1 MALSNVSPSCY
12 ETSFV
17 VLHFRLRL
25 HRPIQNAQQLVAC
38 ETCRVS
44 CMKTISDRAAKL
56 RLAPNRSEPASIW
69 PPCEDPLH
77 LNSTRNF
84 RQTADQHDI
93 LVSKRKILTTYW
105 KSFACPNN
113 TYSKDRRLTPSLLLS
128 KVTGSR
134 YCDFQHTSVEVVQR
148 YPTGNHYPQ
157 MNQLS
162 KWHG

>member
-1 MALSNVSPSCY
+1 
-12 ETSFV
+12 
-17 VLHFRLRL
+17 
-25 HRPIQNAQQLVAC
+25 
-38 ETCRVS
+38 
-44 CMKTISDRAAKL
+44 MKTISDRAAKL

-69 PPCEDPLH
+69 PPCEDSLH

-93 LVSKRKILTTYW
+93 LVSKRKRLTTYR

-134 YCDFQHTSVEVVQR
+134 YCNFQHTSVEVVQR
-148 YPTGNHYPQ
+148 YPTGNHMNPNEPAIQ
-157 MNQLS
+157 MARIKRQFCRSCCGGQSRTNSCAQLGS
-162 KWHG
+162 SSRRCEQR